1 MHHIAKTS
9 AAIQVIVYAPKT
21 EDGQSELEK
30 RVAEAHA
37 FAVTQQIKALNC
49 PESQKQTLLQAVI
62 EAVRKRNRGST
73 L

>member
-21 EDGQSELEK
+21 EDGQREQQK
-30 RVAEAHA
+30 RVAEAHT

-49 PESQKQTLLQAVI
+49 PESQKLELLDTVIKVVKKRSRKQT
-62 EAVRKRNRGST
+62 R
-73 L
+73 